1 MQKKT
6 INLNI
11 RIEQHVKEKAQKL
24 AREKGVTLTDLIVG
38 YIVSDYAMRSLFNFN
53 GEGVENVESNNPE
66 QGQ

>member
-11 RIEQHVKEKAQKL
+11 RMEQHVKEKAQKL

-53 GEGVENVESNNPE
+53 GEVEENVESNNPE
-66 QGQ
+66 